1 MNMPS
6 EVITAIKENSIS
18 DLEKM
23 SEQIAKPNE
32 KNLSIFDKIS
42 ASYNKITHN
51 IDRYNHEIKI
61 LRKNADKLKEEI
73 HLKKKIANNIEPEN
87 NTEDKKQFKKKI
99 EINNYSINEE
109 TCNSA
114 IDHVN
119 TIRSNISTDSKTAY
133 DALAP
138 LGETFYL
145 LKIQVK
151 YTRLLEDIL
160 ELFNKKS
167 EAKKKLHES
176 DKIITLLEESLNVS

>member
-6 EVITAIKENSIS
+6 EVIIAIKENSIS

-23 SEQIAKPNE
+23 SEQIAQPNE

-42 ASYNKITHN
+42 ASYNKITNN
-51 IDRYNHEIKI
+51 INHYNEEIKV
-61 LRKNADKLKEEI
+61 LRENADKLKEEI
-73 HLKKKIANNIEPEN
+73 HLKKKINHNIDLEN
-87 NTEDKKQFKKKI
+87 NTEEKKQFKKKI

-109 TCNSA
+109 TCNTV
-114 IDHVN
+114 IDHVD

-133 DALAP
+133 AALAP
-138 LGETFYL
+138 LGEAFDL
-145 LKIQVK
+145 LKMQIK

-167 EAKKKLHES
+167 EAKKKLNES